1 MNKFL
6 KQQKIVFFFLLVTGK
21 IKNNGKNKLL
31 LDQIEQNA

>member
-6 KQQKIVFFFLLVTGK
+6 KQQKIVFFLLVTGK
-21 IKNNGKNKLL
+21 IKNNGNKLL

>member
-6 KQQKIVFFFLLVTGK
+6 KQQKIGFFLLVTGK

>member
-6 KQQKIVFFFLLVTGK
+6 KQQKIVFFLLVTSK